1 LLPLDFQVAAIQAT
15 TTELNENYD
24 EGYTGN
30 TPNAGIDRFITMI
43 GHWPAGLSMAL
54 ARMLG
59 FSFQWVFMFG
69 KFGNLLTY
77 TTIVYFA
84 IRKLHSGKMLM
95 SAIASMPTPFILATN
110 YTYDYWVTSFIMLAY
125 ATFFSEMQQPDKKI
139 SIQSVC
145 TMLVSM
151 LAACLPK
158 QPYIVMF
165 LPLLFMKKTKFENKR
180 QHIYY
185 LLSVISFGLLVIASL
200 LVVRMK
206 TVGDGDLRG
215 GETVSIYG
223 QIQYIL
229 SDPVGFFKMILQFL
243 KGYLSYTSLGDAI
256 TSFSYIGTNS
266 SASYAFCLLLIIAFA
281 DKSEHDLLTCTW
293 RIRTLIWTSVLASVV
308 ALAAVFYMAFTPVG
322 FDTVNGCQ
330 QRYLIP
336 LIFPA
341 LFLIGSPRIKNKMK
355 RLLYYYLGYGA
366 MAFLLIQAIWDR
378 LAGQFY

>member
-1 LLPLDFQVAAIQAT
+1 
-15 TTELNENYD
+15 
-24 EGYTGN
+24 
-30 TPNAGIDRFITMI
+30 
-43 GHWPAGLSMAL
+43 
-54 ARMLG
+54 
-59 FSFQWVFMFG
+59 
-69 KFGNLLTY
+69 
-77 TTIVYFA
+77 
-84 IRKLHSGKMLM
+84 
-95 SAIASMPTPFILATN
+95 
-110 YTYDYWVTSFIMLAY
+110 
-125 ATFFSEMQQPDKKI
+125 
-139 SIQSVC
+139 
-145 TMLVSM
+145 
-151 LAACLPK
+151 
-158 QPYIVMF
+158 
-165 LPLLFMKKTKFENKR
+165 
-180 QHIYY
+180 
-185 LLSVISFGLLVIASL
+185 
-200 LVVRMK
+200 MK

-341 LFLIGSPRIKNKMK
+341 LFLIGSPRIRNKMN